1 MKYLLIVLLLSGCG
15 SVQPKLSPPVDVS
28 LIPND
33 CVNQERIVRWL
44 ESQSKGEWN
53 EHVAQIRARIWH
65 IRYSC
70 NLV

>member
-1 MKYLLIVLLLSGCG
+1 MRYALIVLLLAGC
-15 SVQPKLSPPVDVS
+15 SNLRPNLSPPVDVS

-53 EHVAQIRARIWH
+53 ENIAQIRARIWH

-70 NLV
+70 NLL

>member
-1 MKYLLIVLLLSGCG
+1 MRYLLIVLLLTGC
-15 SVQPKLSPPVDVS
+15 SNLRPNLSPPVDVS

-53 EHVAQIRARIWH
+53 ENIAQMRARIWH

-70 NLV
+70 NLL